1 MSYGLWLK
9 ENLARNAMANSA
21 YEFNPLFVNFY
32 KLQSKMRKREK
43 DRRQIHSIS
52 FHILYFYDVNGLGQ
66 NNKAIKIIS
75 FEQQE

>member
-43 DRRQIHSIS
+43 DRRSDTFQFTSS
-52 FHILYFYDVNGLGQ
+52 TVMTSM
-66 NNKAIKIIS
+66 A
-75 FEQQE
+75 